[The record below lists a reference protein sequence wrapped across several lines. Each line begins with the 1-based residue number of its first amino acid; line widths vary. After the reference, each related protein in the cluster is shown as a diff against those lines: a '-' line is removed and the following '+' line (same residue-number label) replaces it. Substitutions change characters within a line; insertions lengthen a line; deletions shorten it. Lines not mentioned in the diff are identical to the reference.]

1 MDFILLLTLWIIM
14 ESNSSR
20 FWIIL
25 FGSLWIRFS
34 GNYLFLHGHF
44 WTQSNWSA
52 PSAANPFPKFNSC
65 LHCIRNALTQ
75 QKLMRSFK
83 YLWFVVLLSWQIFP
97 RHSWVSK
104 LSRSYLSYSFDLP
117 VLLFIKLTLP
127 VPFTT
132 RLSSTVPPSPCL
144 PLR

>member
-117 VLLFIKLTLP
+117 VLLFIKLTPP